1 MIRCI
6 KMEVL
11 LSYRVGK
18 IVCARLGLWS
28 NRTES
33 GLT

>member
-1 MIRCI
+1 MY
-6 KMEVL
+6 KDGGD

-28 NRTES
+28 DGTES